1 MSILVNTYRGEVLD
15 LFTTGTIAVSDAAGK
30 LLYSVGDTSKIAFAR
45 SSAKLMQAMV
55 PIYMGATGHYG
66 FTEREIAQIC
76 ASHSGEAIHVETV
89 RGILQ
94 KIGLDES
101 YLQCGVHYPF
111 KEDVTQRM
119 KERGE
124 PALQIHN
131 NCSGKHAGMLACAH
145 FLGEDLDSYFQLAHP
160 HQQRIIDTIADV
172 CGYARDKIQLG
183 LDGCGV
189 PVHALS
195 VERFAYGFARL
206 CQPETLPE
214 KYQDAASQVVTAVM
228 NNPVISSGSD
238 RIDFKIMSRYPGEV
252 VVKSGADGYFAGG
265 LPKQG
270 IGFALKTDDGNAAL
284 RNVVLIELLHQIG
297 LIPEA
302 DLPYFAPEHK
312 ILHYNHKGELASESR
327 AVFQLERH

>member
-1 MSILVNTYRGEVLD
+1 MSVLVSTYRGEVLD

-30 LLYSVGDTSKIAFAR
+30 LLYSIGDTSKIAFAR

-55 PIYMGATGHYG
+55 PIYTGASGHYG
-66 FTEREIAQIC
+66 FTEREVAQIC
-76 ASHSGEAIHVETV
+76 ASHSGEAVHVETI
-89 RGILQ
+89 RGIFQ

-101 YLQCGVHYPF
+101 YLQCGTHYPF
-111 KEDVTQRM
+111 KEDVAQSM
-119 KERGE
+119 KDRGE
-124 PALQIHN
+124 PALPIHN
-131 NCSGKHAGMLACAH
+131 NCSGKHAGMLACAQ
-145 FLGEDLDSYFQLAHP
+145 FLGEDLDSYYRLEHP
-160 HQQRIIDTIADV
+160 HQQRIIDTIADI
-172 CGYARDKIQLG
+172 CGYARDKIQRG

-189 PVHALS
+189 PVHAMP

-206 CQPETLPE
+206 CRPESLPE
-214 KYQDAASQVVTAVM
+214 KYQDAAAHVVAAVM
-228 NNPVISSGSD
+228 NKPNISSGSD
-238 RIDFKIMSRYPGEV
+238 RIDYKIMSRYPGEV

-284 RNVVLIELLHQIG
+284 RNIVLIELLHQIG
-297 LIPEA
+297 VIPEA

-312 ILHYNHKGELASESR
+312 VFHYNHKGELASESR

>member
-1 MSILVNTYRGEVLD
+1 ME
-15 LFTTGTIAVSDAAGK
+15 TI
-30 LLYSVGDTSKIAFAR
+30 
-45 SSAKLMQAMV
+45 
-55 PIYMGATGHYG
+55 
-66 FTEREIAQIC
+66 
-76 ASHSGEAIHVETV
+76 
-89 RGILQ
+89 RGIFQ

-101 YLQCGVHYPF
+101 YLQCGTHYPF
-111 KEDVTQRM
+111 KEDVAQSMRD
-119 KERGE
+119 RGE

-131 NCSGKHAGMLACAH
+131 NCSGKHAGMLACAR
-145 FLGEDLDSYFQLAHP
+145 FLGESLDSYYQLEHP
-160 HQQRIIDTIADV
+160 HQQRIIDTIADI

-189 PVHALS
+189 PVHALP

-206 CQPETLPE
+206 CRPETLPQ
-214 KYQDAASQVVTAVM
+214 KYQVAAAQVVTAVM
-228 NNPVISSGSD
+228 NNPILSSGSD

-265 LPKQG
+265 LPKRG

-284 RNVVLIELLHQIG
+284 RNIVLIELLHQIG

-302 DLPYFAPEHK
+302 DLPYFAQEHK